1 MYRYQKQLLLNFI
14 LFIKGKVRRF
24 YTRIR
29 KLYRKCA
36 GFMDFIH
43 GGGGG
48 KMGKLLWRKPTPV
61 FDADI

>member
-14 LFIKGKVRRF
+14 LFTKGKVRRF
-24 YTRIR
+24 YTRNR
-29 KLYRKCA
+29 KIVQVLWISY
-36 GFMDFIH
+36 M
-43 GGGGG
+43 GGS